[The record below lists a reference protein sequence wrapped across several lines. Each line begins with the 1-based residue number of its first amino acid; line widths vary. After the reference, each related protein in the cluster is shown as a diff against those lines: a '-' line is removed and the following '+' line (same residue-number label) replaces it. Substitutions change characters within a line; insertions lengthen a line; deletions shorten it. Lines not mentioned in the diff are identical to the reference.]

1 MKLQAHCKTGFQRF
15 NALNNEIRLTIR
27 RESGSGLFRVLES
40 CFMKVLASS
49 LSLVKRPKVRTIV
62 AICLTAVMLSGC
74 SSFGRKQKEKLAYV
88 ERPAETLYNN
98 AMQRMDSRD
107 FERAILFFDEVERQH
122 PFSRWARRSMLMS
135 SFAHYRSSDYD
146 EAIAAAQRFISLHPG
161 NESTPYAYYLI
172 ALCHYEQIFD
182 VGRDQATTKLAEAA
196 LQQVVRRYPDS
207 DYARDARLK
216 LELTHD
222 HLAGKE
228 MDVGRWYLRQDQHL
242 AAIGRFKNVVK
253 TYETTSHV
261 EEAMHRLVESYVSLG
276 LIGEA
281 KQVGSVLGYNYPSG
295 EWYFDAYNL
304 LSQYGVDLDE
314 EIKVER
320 ERGYWRR
327 LRERLF

>member
-1 MKLQAHCKTGFQRF
+1 MTKFVSFRRF
-15 NALNNEIRLTIR
+15 VGAQNARLVLAILA
-27 RESGSGLFRVLES
+27 SGL
-40 CFMKVLASS
+40 
-49 LSLVKRPKVRTIV
+49 I
-62 AICLTAVMLSGC
+62 LSGC
-74 SSFGRKQKEKLAYV
+74 SVFGGRKSKEKLAYV

-98 AMQRMDSRD
+98 AMVRMDGGD
-107 FERAILFFDEVERQH
+107 FDRAILFFDEVERQH

-135 SFAHYRSSDYD
+135 SFAHYRSTDYE
-146 EAIAAAQRFISLHPG
+146 EAISAAQRFISLHPG
-161 NESTPYAYYLI
+161 NDSTPYAYYLI

-182 VGRDQATTKLAEAA
+182 VGRDQGTTVLAEAA
-196 LQQVVRRYPDS
+196 LQQVVRRYPES

-228 MDVGRWYLRQDQHL
+228 MSVGRWYLRQDQHL

-253 TYETTSHV
+253 RYETTSHT
-261 EEAMHRLVESYVSLG
+261 EEALHRLVESYVSLG

-295 EWYFDAYNL
+295 EWYNDSYNL
-304 LSQYGVDLDE
+304 LIKYGVDLDAE
-314 EIKVER
+314 GKVER

-327 LRERLF
+327 LKERLF